1 MKIKRAFHGAFL
13 DPIFSVNFQFYDAN
27 AAAEPFRN
35 AFRPFNDQDAF
46 AVSQFFIQVQDLE
59 FGFILE
65 IENDEGQT
73 IIEKCIHPY
82 AAESLASFCRRYLGF
97 YEKIEAA

>member
-1 MKIKRAFHGAFL
+1 MTMPCRITDEKVYNPWESEDNSLPERTLEDLSIAELMGNDH
-13 DPIFSVNFQFYDAN
+13 SVWLSKNKQ
-27 AAAEPFRN
+27 
-35 AFRPFNDQDAF
+35 
-46 AVSQFFIQVQDLE
+46 

-82 AAESLASFCRRYLGF
+82 AAESLASFCRRYLNF
-97 YEKIEAA
+97 YETLEAA

>member
-1 MKIKRAFHGAFL
+1 MKMPCRITDEHVYNPWEGEEYSPKRTLEDLSIAELMGDDH
-13 DPIFSVNFQFYDAN
+13 SVWLSKNKQ
-27 AAAEPFRN
+27 
-35 AFRPFNDQDAF
+35 
-46 AVSQFFIQVQDLE
+46 

-82 AAESLASFCRRYLGF
+82 AAESLASFCRRYLNF
-97 YEKIEAA
+97 YETLEAA

>member
-1 MKIKRAFHGAFL
+1 MPCRITDEQVYNPWEGE
-13 DPIFSVNFQFYDAN
+13 DFSPK
-27 AAAEPFRN
+27 ERT
-35 AFRPFNDQDAF
+35 FNDLSIAELMGDDHSVWLAKNK
-46 AVSQFFIQVQDLE
+46 E

-82 AAESLASFCRRYLGF
+82 AAESLASFCRRYLSF
-97 YEKIEAA
+97 YEKIEEF

>member
-1 MKIKRAFHGAFL
+1 MNMPCRITDHEVYNPWEEEASLPTRT
-13 DPIFSVNFQFYDAN
+13 
-27 AAAEPFRN
+27 
-35 AFRPFNDQDAF
+35 FNDLSIAELMGDDHSVWLAKNK
-46 AVSQFFIQVQDLE
+46 E

-82 AAESLASFCRRYLGF
+82 AAESLASFCRRYLSF
-97 YEKIEAA
+97 YEKIEEV

>member
-1 MKIKRAFHGAFL
+1 MKMPCRITDEHVYNPWEGEEYSPKRTLEDLSIAELMGDDH
-13 DPIFSVNFQFYDAN
+13 SVWLSKNKQ
-27 AAAEPFRN
+27 
-35 AFRPFNDQDAF
+35 
-46 AVSQFFIQVQDLE
+46 

-97 YEKIEAA
+97 YETLEAA